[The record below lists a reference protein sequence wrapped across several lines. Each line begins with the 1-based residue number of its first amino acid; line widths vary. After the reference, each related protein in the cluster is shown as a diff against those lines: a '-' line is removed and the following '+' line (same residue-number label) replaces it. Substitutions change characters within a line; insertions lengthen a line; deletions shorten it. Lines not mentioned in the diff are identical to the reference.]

1 MFVESAYLQVYTCMI
16 YYRQIKKNTH
26 QTEGNKMTMTIEEMK
41 KYIKEELEEEY
52 RKLMMGKPNNYG
64 YLFMIANDMGL
75 VEQIGETNF
84 FKAE

>member
-1 MFVESAYLQVYTCMI
+1 
-16 YYRQIKKNTH
+16 
-26 QTEGNKMTMTIEEMK
+26 MTIEEMK